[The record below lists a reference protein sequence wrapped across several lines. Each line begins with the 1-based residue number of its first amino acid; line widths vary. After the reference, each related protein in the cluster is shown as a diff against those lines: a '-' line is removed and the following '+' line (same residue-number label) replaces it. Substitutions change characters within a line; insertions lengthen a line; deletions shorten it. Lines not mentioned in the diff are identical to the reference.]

1 MAREQS
7 CHKFIYKLQS
17 KRLAKADWNLT
28 LPLSVALNN
37 KNDVVATGESQL
49 MRWIMELNGNE
60 DIDSKVISIKQ
71 KLKILRKMEKCEEAK
86 KQMKELYKRLYDL
99 QYQKDCLYLIMNSSR
114 DYYRANKGF
123 SVNGTRVCLLIS
135 L

>member
-17 KRLAKADWNLT
+17 KRLARADLNLT
-28 LPLSVALNN
+28 LPLSVSLNN

-60 DIDSKVISIKQ
+60 DIYSKVTSIK
-71 KLKILRKMEKCEEAK
+71 
-86 KQMKELYKRLYDL
+86 
-99 QYQKDCLYLIMNSSR
+99 
-114 DYYRANKGF
+114 
-123 SVNGTRVCLLIS
+123 
-135 L
+135 